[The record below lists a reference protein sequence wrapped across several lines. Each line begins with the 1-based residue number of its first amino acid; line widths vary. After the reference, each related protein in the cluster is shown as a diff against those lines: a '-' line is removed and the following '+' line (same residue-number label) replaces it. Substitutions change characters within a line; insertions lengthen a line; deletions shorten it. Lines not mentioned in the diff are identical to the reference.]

1 MAFAAAA
8 LVGCG
13 GGGGDDGGSASVRL
27 VNATLTHASIN
38 LLANSTTIITGTAID
53 TASGYVGVDD
63 GSPSLQVNDANSGAV
78 LAVTAPTIAKDQKFA
93 LVAYESGGSVR
104 TAVISEDTDAPSS
117 GTALV
122 RVFNA
127 ATDAGNIDV
136 YVTDPAVDITTLAS
150 PTFSFTSS
158 SSVQAS
164 NFVSFGP
171 GTYRIRVT
179 GAGNPSDLRLDI
191 PSTVL
196 ASQQVATVI
205 LTPTTGGTLANGS
218 VLIQDAGYS
227 ATRNTNARV
236 RLVAAVTPGAS
247 VSAAASGVPIGTNV
261 APSFS
266 TYVSVPSGSPIS
278 ITVNGAPVAAPA
290 TALAAGSDSS
300 LMVYGSSANPTAIL
314 ITDDN
319 HLPTAINNYKLRLV
333 NGVTGAAVPLTLVVN
348 FETLASGVQP
358 GTASSYSVKAATVQ
372 NTQIEVTS
380 PNSLTPIFSKNDASL
395 PGSSVFT
402 LFMLGDASAPIGRL
416 SKDR

>member
-1 MAFAAAA
+1 
-8 LVGCG
+8 
-13 GGGGDDGGSASVRL
+13 
-27 VNATLTHASIN
+27 
-38 LLANSTTIITGTAID
+38 
-53 TASGYVGVDD
+53 
-63 GSPSLQVNDANSGAV
+63 
-78 LAVTAPTIAKDQKFA
+78 
-93 LVAYESGGSVR
+93 
-104 TAVISEDTDAPSS
+104 
-117 GTALV
+117 
-122 RVFNA
+122 
-127 ATDAGNIDV
+127 
-136 YVTDPAVDITTLAS
+136 
-150 PTFSFTSS
+150 
-158 SSVQAS
+158 
-164 NFVSFGP
+164 
-171 GTYRIRVT
+171 
-179 GAGNPSDLRLDI
+179 
-191 PSTVL
+191 VL

-247 VSAAASGVPIGTNV
+247 VSAAASGVAIGTNV

-300 LMVYGSSANPTAIL
+300 LMVHGSSANPTAIL